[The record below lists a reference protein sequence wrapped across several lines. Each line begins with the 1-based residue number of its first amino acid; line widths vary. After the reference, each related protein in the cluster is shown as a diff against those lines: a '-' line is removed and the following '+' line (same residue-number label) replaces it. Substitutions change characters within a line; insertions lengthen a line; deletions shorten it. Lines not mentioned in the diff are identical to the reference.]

1 MSRRGRTSAGV
12 RWNPRSDRTNEI
24 AGPSTG
30 VNSID
35 GKIER
40 MMEARNR
47 STVRLLRWMLVSAVL
62 VPAALFAYLAI
73 STYRTSFTL
82 ADERIERSLDVV
94 SEQMAKVF
102 QSLTVT
108 FTGVEAIIRGRSD
121 EEIRNAEELHRHLKK
136 MAAALSAVNE
146 IWIIDRDG
154 HPLGSSFNW
163 PPRTSLD
170 LSDRD
175 YFRAQ
180 RDGDAGT
187 YIGKILIPRV
197 ANLPFF
203 SVSRKRV
210 AADGSFAGVI
220 MISVRPSDFH
230 EFYERLASLKGSSF
244 AMIRDDGVVLARYP
258 GPVTLDVKL
267 DASSGFMQSIARNPN
282 GGFYTTVSQVDGSY
296 NRFAVRKLEGLPLY
310 VSSGLRV
317 DAIRKEWFDFLT
329 SHLFFGLPAT
339 ALLVTL
345 AWMTL
350 MRTRDLHQEAARRA
364 AAEETLRQSQKM
376 EAIGQL
382 TGGIAHDFNNLL
394 TVIIGNLDIALRKC
408 TDAALERPLRN
419 ALFGGQRAAQLTQ
432 KLLAF
437 SRRQPLSPRPVD
449 ANRLI
454 AGMSDLLRRSLGE
467 KIDIETV
474 GSAGL
479 WRIEVDAAEL
489 EAAMLNLAINAR
501 DAMPDGGKLTIETTN
516 ALLDEDY
523 ARRLDG
529 VKAGQYVLI
538 SVTDS
543 GTGMTPDVMERAFE
557 PFFTTKTEGQGT
569 GLGLS
574 QVYGFV
580 RQSGGHLKIYSEEGH
595 GSTVKIYLP
604 RRVPDNADNETPTQP
619 RTNGG
624 AGEAILVVED
634 DEAVRFYTGEI
645 LDELGYRV
653 LVAPDAKAALRFIE
667 QPERHIDLLLTDMVM
682 PGLNGRQLADAA
694 RAMRPGLP
702 VLFMTGYSRNAIVHQ
717 GRLDPGLS
725 LIQKPFGRD
734 ALAEKVREV
743 LDASTKD
750 ALAAVAES

>member
-1 MSRRGRTSAGV
+1 
-12 RWNPRSDRTNEI
+12 
-24 AGPSTG
+24 
-30 VNSID
+30 
-35 GKIER
+35 
-40 MMEARNR
+40 MEARNP
-47 STVRLLRWMLVSAVL
+47 STLRLLRWMLVSAVL

-94 SEQMAKVF
+94 GEQVAKVF

-108 FTGVEAIIRGRSD
+108 FVGVEAIIRGLSD
-121 EEIRNAEELHRHLKK
+121 DEIRNSEELHRRLKT
-136 MAAALSAVNE
+136 MAVALSAVSE
-146 IWIIDRDG
+146 IWIIDRNG
-154 HPLGSSFNW
+154 HPVASSFRS
-163 PPRTSLD
+163 PARVDLD
-170 LSDRD
+170 VSDRD
-175 YFRAQ
+175 YFLAQ
-180 RDGDAGT
+180 RGGDIGT
-187 YIGKILIPRV
+187 YVGRILLPRLTSV
-197 ANLPFF
+197 PFF
-203 SVSRKRV
+203 SVSRKRTGP
-210 AADGSFAGVI
+210 DGSFAGVV

-230 EFYERLASLKGSSF
+230 DFYERLASIKGSNY
-244 AMIRDDGVVLARYP
+244 AMLRADGVVLARYP
-258 GPVTLDVKL
+258 GPVAMDVKL
-267 DASSGFMQSIARNPN
+267 DAGSGFMQSIARNPN
-282 GGFYTTVSQVDGSY
+282 GGYYTTVSQIDGSY
-296 NRFAVRKLEGLPLY
+296 SRFAVRKLEGLPLY
-310 VSSGLRV
+310 VSSGIHV
-317 DAIRKEWFDFLT
+317 DAIRQEWLDFLS

-339 ALLVTL
+339 AVLVAL
-345 AWMTL
+345 AWLTL
-350 MRTRDLHQEAARRA
+350 IRTKDLHQEAARRA

-376 EAIGQL
+376 EAVGQL

-394 TVIIGNLDIALRKC
+394 TVIIGNIDIGLRKC
-408 TDAALERPLRN
+408 TDTTLERPLRN
-419 ALFGGQRAAQLTQ
+419 ALIGGQRAAQLTQ

-474 GSAGL
+474 GGAGL
-479 WRIEVDAAEL
+479 WRIEVDTAEL
-489 EAAMLNLAINAR
+489 EAAILNLAINAR

-516 ALLDEDY
+516 VHLDEDY
-523 ARRLDG
+523 ARTLDG

-538 SVTDS
+538 SLTDS
-543 GTGMTPDVMERAFE
+543 GEGMTPDVMEHAFE
-557 PFFTTKTEGQGT
+557 PFFTTKKEGQGT

-580 RQSGGHLKIYSEEGH
+580 KQSGGHLKIYSEKGQ
-595 GSTVKIYLP
+595 GSTVKIFLP
-604 RRVPDNADNETPTQP
+604 RRVPDDAEREAPTQP

-634 DEAVRFYTGEI
+634 DEGVRSYTGEI

-653 LVAPDAKAALRFIE
+653 LVASDAKDALRFIE

-694 RAMRPGLP
+694 RAMRPDLP

-717 GRLDPGLS
+717 GRLDSGLF

-734 ALAEKVREV
+734 SLAAKVREV
-743 LDASTKD
+743 LDASAKE
-750 ALAAVAES
+750 ALATPADS

>member
-1 MSRRGRTSAGV
+1 
-12 RWNPRSDRTNEI
+12 
-24 AGPSTG
+24 
-30 VNSID
+30 
-35 GKIER
+35 
-40 MMEARNR
+40 MMEPRNQ
-47 STVRLLRWMLVSAVL
+47 STIRLLRWMLVSAVL

-73 STYRTSFTL
+73 STYQSSFTL

-94 SEQMAKVF
+94 SEQVAKVF

-108 FTGVEAIIRGRSD
+108 FTGVEAIIRGLSD
-121 EEIRNAEELHRHLKK
+121 EEIRSSEELHRQLKT
-136 MAAALSAVNE
+136 MAVAFSAVSE
-146 IWIIDRDG
+146 IWIIDRNG
-154 HPLGSSFNW
+154 HPVASSFRS
-163 PPRTSLD
+163 PARVDLD

-175 YFRAQ
+175 YFLAQ
-180 RDGDAGT
+180 RGGDVGT
-187 YIGKILIPRV
+187 YVGKVLVPKITNV
-197 ANLPFF
+197 PFF
-203 SVSRKRV
+203 SVSRKRA
-210 AADGSFAGVI
+210 AADGTFAGVV

-230 EFYERLASLKGSSF
+230 EFYERLANLKGSSF
-244 AMIRDDGVVLARYP
+244 SMIRDDGVVLARYP
-258 GPVTLDVKL
+258 GPVAMDVKL
-267 DASSGFMQSIARNPN
+267 DAGSGFMQSIAHNPN

-296 NRFAVRKLEGLPLY
+296 SRFAVRKLDRLPLY
-310 VSSGLRV
+310 VSSGIHV
-317 DAIRKEWFDFLT
+317 DAVRREWLDFLS

-339 ALLVTL
+339 ALLVAL
-345 AWMTL
+345 AWLTL
-350 MRTRDLHQEAARRA
+350 MRTKDLHHEAARRA

-394 TVIIGNLDIALRKC
+394 TVIIGNLDIAVRKC

-419 ALFGGQRAAQLTQ
+419 ALMGGQRAAQLTQ

-467 KIDIETV
+467 KIDIETI
-474 GSAGL
+474 GGGGL
-479 WRIEVDAAEL
+479 WRIEVDTAEL
-489 EAAMLNLAINAR
+489 EAAILNLAINAR

-516 ALLDEDY
+516 ARLDEHH
-523 ARRLDG
+523 ARTLDG
-529 VKAGQYVLI
+529 IRAGQYVLI

-543 GTGMTPDVMERAFE
+543 GTGMTADVLERACE
-557 PFFTTKTEGQGT
+557 PFFTTKKEGQGT

-580 RQSGGHLKIYSEEGH
+580 RQSDGHLKIYSEEGR

-604 RRVPDNADNETPTQP
+604 RRVRDDADDEAPTQP
-619 RTNGG
+619 RANGG

-634 DEAVRFYTGEI
+634 DEGVRSYAGEI

-653 LVAPDAKAALRFIE
+653 LVAPEGKTALRFIE

-694 RAMRPGLP
+694 RAVRPNLP
-702 VLFMTGYSRNAIVHQ
+702 VLFMTGYSRNAILHQ
-717 GRLDPGLS
+717 GRVDPGLS

-734 ALAEKVREV
+734 ALAAKVREV
-743 LDASTKD
+743 LDASTKQ
-750 ALAAVAES
+750 ALAATARS

>member
-1 MSRRGRTSAGV
+1 
-12 RWNPRSDRTNEI
+12 
-24 AGPSTG
+24 
-30 VNSID
+30 
-35 GKIER
+35 
-40 MMEARNR
+40 
-47 STVRLLRWMLVSAVL
+47 MLVSALL

-73 STYRTSFTL
+73 SSYRTSFTL
-82 ADERIERSLDVV
+82 ADERIERSLDVAA
-94 SEQMAKVF
+94 EQVAKVF
-102 QSLTVT
+102 QSLNVT
-108 FTGVEAIIRGRSD
+108 FAGIEAIIHDRSD
-121 EEIRNAEELHRHLKK
+121 EEIRNSHELHHQLQK
-136 MAAALSAVNE
+136 MARALSAVNE
-146 IWIIDRDG
+146 IWIMDRDAR
-154 HPLGSSFNW
+154 PLATSFSRPL
-163 PPRTSLD
+163 PPDLN

-175 YFRAQ
+175 YFRAHL
-180 RDGDAGT
+180 DDDVGT
-187 YIGKILIPRV
+187 YIGRILIPRV
-197 ANLPFF
+197 ENAPFF
-203 SVSRKRV
+203 AVSRRRLDP
-210 AADGSFAGVI
+210 DGSFAGIV
-220 MISVRPSDFH
+220 MISVRPRDFH
-230 EFYERLASLKGSSF
+230 DFYERMASLKGSSF
-244 AMIRDDGVVLARYP
+244 AMIRADGVVLARYP
-258 GPVTLDVKL
+258 GPVSLGAKL
-267 DASSGFMQSIARNPN
+267 DAGSGFRHTIARNPN
-282 GGFYTTVSQVDGSY
+282 GDFYTTVSQIDGSY
-296 NRFAVRKLEGLPLY
+296 SRFAIRKLEGLPLY
-310 VSSGLRV
+310 VSSGIQV
-317 DAIRKEWFDFLT
+317 GTIRQEWLDFLI

-339 ALLVTL
+339 ALLVAL
-345 AWMTL
+345 AWLTL
-350 MRTRDLHQEAARRA
+350 MRTKDLHQEAARRT

-408 TDAALERPLRN
+408 ADAALERPLRN
-419 ALFGGQRAAQLTQ
+419 ALIGGQRAAQLTQ

-489 EAAMLNLAINAR
+489 EAAILNLAINAR

-516 ALLDEDY
+516 AHLDEDY
-523 ARRLDG
+523 ARPLDG
-529 VKAGQYVLI
+529 VRAGQYVLI

-543 GTGMTPDVMERAFE
+543 GEGMTPDVMEHAFE
-557 PFFTTKTEGQGT
+557 PFFTTKMEGQGT

-580 RQSGGHLKIYSEEGH
+580 RQSEGHLKIYSEKGH
-595 GSTVKIYLP
+595 GSTIKIYLP
-604 RRVPDNADNETPTQP
+604 RRMPDDADDEAPTQP
-619 RTNGG
+619 RANGG

-634 DEAVRFYTGEI
+634 DEGVRSYTGEI

-653 LVAPDAKAALRFIE
+653 LVAPDAKDALRFVE

-694 RAMRPGLP
+694 RAVRPGLP

-717 GRLDPGLS
+717 GRLDSGLF

-734 ALAEKVREV
+734 ALAAKVREV
-743 LDASTKD
+743 LDGTARE
-750 ALAAVAES
+750 ALATAEG

>member
-1 MSRRGRTSAGV
+1 
-12 RWNPRSDRTNEI
+12 
-24 AGPSTG
+24 
-30 VNSID
+30 
-35 GKIER
+35 
-40 MMEARNR
+40 MEARNP
-47 STVRLLRWMLVSAVL
+47 STIRLLRWMLVSAVL

-94 SEQMAKVF
+94 GEQVAKVF

-108 FTGVEAIIRGRSD
+108 FTGVEAIIRGLSD
-121 EEIRNAEELHRHLKK
+121 EEIRSSQELHRELKT
-136 MAAALSAVNE
+136 MAVALTAVSE
-146 IWIIDRDG
+146 IWIIDHSG
-154 HPLGSSFNW
+154 HPLASSFAW
-163 PPRTSLD
+163 PPRATLD

-175 YFRAQ
+175 YFIAQ
-180 RDGDAGT
+180 RGGDVGT
-187 YIGKILIPRV
+187 YVGKILVPRV
-197 ANLPFF
+197 TNVPFF
-203 SVSRKRV
+203 SVSRKRT
-210 AADGSFAGVI
+210 AADGSFAGVV

-230 EFYERLASLKGSSF
+230 EFYERLANLKGSSF
-244 AMIRDDGVVLARYP
+244 SMIRADGVVLARYP
-258 GPVTLDVKL
+258 GPVAMDVKL
-267 DASSGFMQSIARNPN
+267 DADSGFMQSIARNPN

-296 NRFAVRKLEGLPLY
+296 GRFAVRKLDGLPLY
-310 VSSGLRV
+310 VSAGIHV
-317 DAIRKEWFDFLT
+317 DTIRQEWLDFLT
-329 SHLFFGLPAT
+329 SHLIFGLPAT
-339 ALLVTL
+339 ALLVAL
-345 AWMTL
+345 AWLTL

-408 TDAALERPLRN
+408 ADAALERPLRN
-419 ALFGGQRAAQLTQ
+419 ALLGGQRAAQLTQ

-474 GSAGL
+474 GAAGL

-489 EAAMLNLAINAR
+489 EAALLNLAINAR

-516 ALLDEDY
+516 AHLDEDY
-523 ARRLDG
+523 ARTLDG

-543 GTGMTPDVMERAFE
+543 GEGMTPEVMEHAFE
-557 PFFTTKTEGQGT
+557 PFFTTKMEGQGT

-580 RQSGGHLKIYSEEGH
+580 RQSGGHLKIYSEKGQ

-604 RRVPDNADNETPTQP
+604 RRVADDADNEAPTQP
-619 RTNGG
+619 RVNGG

-634 DEAVRFYTGEI
+634 DEGVRSYTGEI

-653 LVAPDAKAALRFIE
+653 LVAPDAKDALRFIE
-667 QPERHIDLLLTDMVM
+667 QPERHINLLLTDMVM
-682 PGLNGRQLADAA
+682 PGLNGRELADAA
-694 RAMRPGLP
+694 RALRPELP

-717 GRLDPGLS
+717 GRLDSGLF

-734 ALAEKVREV
+734 ALAAKVREV
-743 LDASTKD
+743 LDASAKE
-750 ALAAVAES
+750 ALETATDG

>member
-1 MSRRGRTSAGV
+1 ME
-12 RWNPRSDRTNEI
+12 PRNQ
-24 AGPSTG
+24 ST
-30 VNSID
+30 I
-35 GKIER
+35 
-40 MMEARNR
+40 
-47 STVRLLRWMLVSAVL
+47 RLLRWMLVSAVL

-94 SEQMAKVF
+94 DEQVAKVF
-102 QSLTVT
+102 QSLNVT
-108 FTGVEAIIRGRSD
+108 FAGIEAIIRDRSD
-121 EEIRNAEELHRHLKK
+121 EDIRNSHELHRQLKK
-136 MAAALSAVNE
+136 MALALSAVNE
-146 IWIIDRDG
+146 IWIMDRDG
-154 HPLGSSFNW
+154 RPLATSFSNPL
-163 PPRTSLD
+163 PPNLD

-175 YFRAQ
+175 YFRAHLGA
-180 RDGDAGT
+180 DVGT
-187 YIGKILIPRV
+187 YVGRVLVPRV
-197 ANLPFF
+197 ENARFF
-203 SVSRKRV
+203 AVSRKRLDP
-210 AADGSFAGVI
+210 DGGFAGIV
-220 MISVRPSDFH
+220 MISVRPGDFRD
-230 EFYERLASLKGSSF
+230 FYERMASVKGSNY
-244 AMIRDDGVVLARYP
+244 AMIRADGVVLARYP
-258 GPVTLDVKL
+258 APVALDVKL
-267 DASSGFMQSIARNPN
+267 DAGSGFMQSIARNPN
-282 GGFYTTVSQVDGSY
+282 GGYYTTVSQVDGSY
-296 NRFAVRKLEGLPLY
+296 SRFAVRKLDGLPLY
-310 VSSGLRV
+310 VSAGIRV
-317 DAIRKEWFDFLT
+317 DAIRQEWLDFLT
-329 SHLFFGLPAT
+329 SHLLFGLPAT
-339 ALLVTL
+339 ALLVAL
-345 AWMTL
+345 AWLTL
-350 MRTRDLHQEAARRA
+350 MRTKDLHREAARRA

-408 TDAALERPLRN
+408 ADAALERPLRN
-419 ALFGGQRAAQLTQ
+419 ALMGGQRAAQLTQ

-474 GSAGL
+474 SGAGL

-489 EAAMLNLAINAR
+489 EAAILNLAINAR

-516 ALLDEDY
+516 AHLDEDY
-523 ARRLDG
+523 ARTLDG

-543 GTGMTPDVMERAFE
+543 GEGMTPDVIEHAFE
-557 PFFTTKTEGQGT
+557 PFFTTKKEGQGT

-580 RQSGGHLKIYSEEGH
+580 RQSGGHLKIYSERGH

-604 RRVPDNADNETPTQP
+604 RRERSDVENEAPTQP
-619 RTNGG
+619 RANGG

-634 DEAVRFYTGEI
+634 DEGVRSYTGEI

-653 LVAPDAKAALRFIE
+653 LVAPDARDALRFIE
-667 QPERHIDLLLTDMVM
+667 QPERHIDLLLTDMIM

-694 RAMRPGLP
+694 RAIRPGLP

-717 GRLDPGLS
+717 GRLDSGLF

-734 ALAEKVREV
+734 ALAAKVREV
-743 LDASTKD
+743 LDARAKES
-750 ALAAVAES
+750 LATTADG